1 MAAGLSKWRTP
12 HFDQT
17 ESLSNSYFY
26 NSSTAE
32 PVRRSRKVWRHLRW
46 PHTKRHNILLLTL
59 TVLLA
64 RNSFR
69 CLDNL
74 DNKDS
79 HTCIIFKKAWRH
91 TILTITTENV
101 HIFVMQNSV
110 GLTTRFQCSSR
121 DLYFLSYTCR
131 SLMTQYRIYY
141 TLGKHLLN

>member
-1 MAAGLSKWRTP
+1 MAADLSKWRTP

-26 NSSTAE
+26 NSFTAE
-32 PVRRSRKVWRHLRW
+32 PVRRSTKVWRHLRW
-46 PHTKRHNILLLTL
+46 PHTKRHNILLLTM

-79 HTCIIFKKAWRH
+79 HTCIILKKAWRH
-91 TILTITTENV
+91 TIWQLLLKMSTFLWRKIQLAWQLG
-101 HIFVMQNSV
+101 FSV
-110 GLTTRFQCSSR
+110 LPGT
-121 DLYFLSYTCR
+121 YISYPIHAIPLWR
-131 SLMTQYRIYY
+131 SIKSATPLASTS
-141 TLGKHLLN
+141 